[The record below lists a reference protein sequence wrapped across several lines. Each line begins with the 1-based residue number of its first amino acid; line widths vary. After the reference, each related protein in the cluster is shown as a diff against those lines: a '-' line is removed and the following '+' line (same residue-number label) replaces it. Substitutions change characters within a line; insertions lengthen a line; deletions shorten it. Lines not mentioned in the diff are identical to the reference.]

1 MSKAHAK
8 NPTPAAQEPAP
19 QHTPAPAAASAADPG
34 AAVVQ
39 PAPPA
44 APADEHHGRGGL
56 YIRSHGVRTLVE
68 RTGHSATPSAPSDP
82 QE

>member
-1 MSKAHAK
+1 MSKANAK
-8 NPTPAAQEPAP
+8 NQTPAPQATQEPAP
-19 QHTPAPAAASAADPG
+19 RHAPAPATAPAADQP

-44 APADEHHGRGGL
+44 APPDEHHGRGGL

-68 RTGHSATPSAPSDP
+68 RTGQPDTPAT